1 MKIQNFSNLP
11 SQQTIRTT
19 WIGALFAG
27 SLISLWIGSLIHL
40 LTISLNT
47 EPVWLT
53 IGAVLGR
60 AFLHTGLFVI
70 AHDAIHF
77 NLLPQSKLM
86 NQRIGQIA
94 LWLYAFL
101 SYSDCHKKHWQ
112 HHNQTA
118 TPNDPDFQGSDSH
131 PFFWYLNF
139 IQVYFPPQQIIGFI
153 ANGSLFFLVLSILF
167 QINWVNVL
175 LFWLLPL
182 VLSSIQLFLFGTYL
196 PHRISS
202 NQHGS
207 APNSKIYIHSVS
219 YSPLWSFLAC
229 YHFGY
234 HWEHHT
240 YPDVPWYRLPA
251 VHRQSHSP
259 QHLGHLRL

>member
-1 MKIQNFSNLP
+1 MQTKKLSNLP
-11 SQQTIRTT
+11 SQHTIRTT

-27 SLISLWIGSLIHL
+27 ILISLWIGSLIQL
-40 LTISLNT
+40 LTTSLNT
-47 EPVWLT
+47 EPIWLI

-60 AFLHTGLFVI
+60 TFLHTGLFVI
-70 AHDAIHF
+70 AHDAIHC

-86 NQRIGQIA
+86 NRWIGQIA

-101 SYSDCHKKHWQ
+101 SYSDCHKNHWQ

-131 PFFWYLNF
+131 PFCWYLNF
-139 IQVYFPPQQIIGFI
+139 MRAYFPIRQIIGFI
-153 ANGSLFFLVLSILF
+153 ASGSLFFVVLSSLF
-167 QINWVNVL
+167 QITWINIL

-182 VLSSIQLFLFGTYL
+182 ILSSIQLFFFGTYL
-196 PHRISS
+196 PHKAP

-207 APNSKIYIHSVS
+207 APNSEIYIHSVS